1 MLNPTVSVV
10 IPTINRPAE
19 LLRALDSVSKQ
30 TYSPLE
36 VIVVVDGPDEKTLS
50 ALASRHDSI
59 RTLQL
64 SARRGVS
71 AARNFGVKNAAG
83 SWIAFLDDDDEWLP
97 KKLER
102 QVEAALRSSLKYPI
116 VFSRVIVNTPKGKFV
131 MPRRNPDPR
140 ERVDEYL
147 YCRKSLRPGEV
158 FLQTS
163 NVLVA
168 RKLLTHAEFRSGL
181 RKWNDIDWFLRAGQ
195 VAGAGLEFLPEP
207 LSIWNTEDYSR
218 PTISGKY
225 DWKYLFDWAS
235 NNRELFSPRA
245 YSGVLLV
252 SIMHEAVRQR
262 ARGAIR
268 VLLEEALRAGKP
280 DAIQGTLFLI
290 GVAALSVARSGAYD
304 CLKLR
309 LRERVRGKVG
319 TFLPV
324 F

>member
-50 ALASRHDSI
+50 ALARRHDSI

-71 AARNFGVKNAAG
+71 VARTFGVKNAAG

-140 ERVDEYL
+140 ERVG
-147 YCRKSLRPGEV
+147 RV
-158 FLQTS
+158 F
-163 NVLVA
+163 VL
-168 RKLLTHAEFRSGL
+168 S
-181 RKWNDIDWFLRAGQ
+181 Q
-195 VAGAGLEFLPEP
+195 VAA
-207 LSIWNTEDYSR
+207 
-218 PTISGKY
+218 
-225 DWKYLFDWAS
+225 
-235 NNRELFSPRA
+235 PR
-245 YSGVLLV
+245 
-252 SIMHEAVRQR
+252 
-262 ARGAIR
+262 
-268 VLLEEALRAGKP
+268 
-280 DAIQGTLFLI
+280 
-290 GVAALSVARSGAYD
+290 
-304 CLKLR
+304 
-309 LRERVRGKVG
+309 
-319 TFLPV
+319 
-324 F
+324 